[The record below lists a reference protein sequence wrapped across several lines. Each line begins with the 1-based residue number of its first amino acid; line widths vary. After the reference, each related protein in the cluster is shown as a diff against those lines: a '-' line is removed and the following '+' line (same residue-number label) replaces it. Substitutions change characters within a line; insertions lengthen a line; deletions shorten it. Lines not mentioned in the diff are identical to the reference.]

1 MVAEKKAEQTLN
13 GFVEVNKGF
22 SKQSV
27 NYDADDVANPILQAW
42 RKQVYGHLN
51 QFIQSNSSILEL
63 NPGTGIDACHF
74 VNQGHRVHCLELSDG
89 MVKQINKKIEN
100 FGFHDRLTVQQG
112 SYENLNLVKGKFDYV
127 FSDFGGLNCT
137 DDLRKV
143 TQHLSP
149 LLNNGAII
157 TWVIMPP
164 ICPWEIMWLLKGY
177 FKQGLRRFHKN
188 GVMAHLEGEYFK
200 TYYYSLADI
209 KKAFG
214 KNFKLLKCEGLG
226 VLSPPPSAKDFVIK
240 HPQLYRSLIRW
251 DEKVRLRFPFN
262 RWGDH
267 IIVTFQYAP

>member
-1 MVAEKKAEQTLN
+1 MVAEKGNEQTLN

-42 RKQVYGHLN
+42 RKQVYGHIN
-51 QFIQSNSSILEL
+51 QFIQPNSSILEL

-74 VNQGHRVHCLELSDG
+74 ANQGHRVHCLELSDG
-89 MVKQINKKIEN
+89 MVKQIHKKIKD
-100 FGFHDRLTVQQG
+100 FGFQDRLTVQQG

-200 TYYYSLADI
+200 TYYYSLANI

-214 KNFKLLKCEGLG
+214 KNFKLMKCEGLG
-226 VLSPPPSAKDFVIK
+226 VLSPPPSAKDFVTK